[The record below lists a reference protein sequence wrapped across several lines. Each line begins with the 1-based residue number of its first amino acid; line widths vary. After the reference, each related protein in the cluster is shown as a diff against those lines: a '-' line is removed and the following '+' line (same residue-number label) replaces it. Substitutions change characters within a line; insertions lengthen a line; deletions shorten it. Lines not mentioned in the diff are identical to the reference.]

1 MKKNK
6 IENYFITKSNN
17 LLNIYVYIYIYKVC
31 VNHDSQMQKIRYTVN

>member
-17 LLNIYVYIYIYKVC
+17 LLNIYVYIYIYKVR

>member
-17 LLNIYVYIYIYKVC
+17 LLNIYVYIYICKVR